1 MRRTIVFDVIETL
14 LDLKALDSQFD
25 RTFGD
30 ATARTEWFQ
39 QSLQLALVSTVTGA
53 YSDFTSVGKAA
64 LEMTAQRRSV
74 ALSDEDATLIIGGV
88 RDLPAHPDV
97 REALQRLQYAGLRL
111 AALTNS
117 TQDVAEAQLGS
128 AGLRP
133 FFEQVF
139 SADSV
144 QRLKPAPE
152 PYRFAAEGMGV
163 SVGEI
168 RMVAAHAWDIAGAT
182 RVGCAAAFVAREGK
196 VLDPL
201 VTRPDIV
208 GADLGEVAERVL
220 QVERS

>member
-1 MRRTIVFDVIETL
+1 MRRIILFDVIETL

-117 TQDVAEAQLGS
+117 TQDVAEAQLG
-128 AGLRP
+128 
-133 FFEQVF
+133 
-139 SADSV
+139 
-144 QRLKPAPE
+144 
-152 PYRFAAEGMGV
+152 
-163 SVGEI
+163 
-168 RMVAAHAWDIAGAT
+168 
-182 RVGCAAAFVAREGK
+182 
-196 VLDPL
+196 
-201 VTRPDIV
+201 
-208 GADLGEVAERVL
+208 
-220 QVERS
+220 